1 MTAKNWSSRRQVEET
16 LGPLHVKWH
25 FQRRNGEI
33 APELITTA
41 EEQLDAEGPNTHVV
55 LILGGSAH
63 RIDRFLNSTPAKVI
77 RQDRF
82 EVVVVP

>member
-1 MTAKNWSSRRQVEET
+1 